1 MAAVGGQ
8 LKRLVRIFNKF
19 KSARRNMSKEIEDM
33 INKYTANEHEKEQAL
48 CRDLNEIIER
58 LDRIEKHLGLEPL
71 FVQDHLGGS

>member
-1 MAAVGGQ
+1 
-8 LKRLVRIFNKF
+8 
-19 KSARRNMSKEIEDM
+19 MSKEIEDM